1 MTPAKQ
7 EALFTQYP
15 SLFTEVHNAE
25 LENDAQRKPWPISF
39 GVSCG
44 NGWFKIIDELCAL
57 ITHALNQFNERHK
70 TQVSLRVVQVK
81 EKFGGLRFYYT
92 WSPGQS
98 GVIPEDLSPKIDRL
112 KSRIE
117 GACQLA
123 ENLSLFTC
131 ELCGSPAEC
140 TTEGWY
146 HTTCAVCVE
155 KNDKHGVRE

>member
-7 EALFTQYP
+7 EELFVKYP
-15 SLFTEVHNAE
+15 SLFVEVLKE
-25 LENDAQRKPWPISF
+25 KDPEQKPWPIRF
-39 GVSCG
+39 GISCS

-57 ITHALNQFNERHK
+57 ISSSLAQFKQRNK
-70 TQVSLRVVQVK
+70 TEVGLRVVQIK

-92 WSPGQS
+92 WSAGNDVS
-98 GVIPEDLSPKIDRL
+98 DDLLPKIDRL

-117 GACQLA
+117 GAVQLA

-131 ELCGSPAEC
+131 ELCAAPAEC

-146 HTTCAVCVE
+146 HTTCEACVL
-155 KNDKHGVRE
+155 KNKQHKELE